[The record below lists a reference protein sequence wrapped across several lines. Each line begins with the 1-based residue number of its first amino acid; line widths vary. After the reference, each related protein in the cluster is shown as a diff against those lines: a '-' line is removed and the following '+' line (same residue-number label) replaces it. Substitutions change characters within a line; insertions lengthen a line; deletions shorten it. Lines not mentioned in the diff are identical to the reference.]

1 MAAVPEPW
9 LRGPLAGVDPRVG
22 PILYTFQQARE
33 DLDLY
38 AGSLSLAQLW
48 AEPYGFGSVGFHLL
62 HIAGSTDRLMSYLE
76 GRALTREQLAALAAE
91 EKSAEEGA
99 EGLSATE
106 LLAGM
111 DHVFAAAEA
120 VVRAI
125 DPATLSEAR
134 WVGRKRLPTTVA
146 GLLTHIAE
154 HIQRHVGQ
162 AISAAKLA
170 QVMRD
175 GSQS

>member
-9 LRGPLAGVDPRVG
+9 LRGPIPKMDACVA
-22 PILYTFQQARE
+22 PIFYTFHQARE
-33 DLDLY
+33 DLDFY
-38 AGSLSLAQLW
+38 AGSLTTTQLW
-48 AEPYGFGSVGFHLL
+48 AKPYGFGSVGFHLL

-76 GRALTREQLAALAAE
+76 GRDLTSEQFAALAAE
-91 EKSAEEGA
+91 EKT
-99 EGLSATE
+99 EGLSAAE

-111 DHVFAAAEA
+111 DRVFEVAEA

-125 DPATLSEAR
+125 DPATLSEPR
-134 WVGRKRLPTTVA
+134 WVGKKRLPTTVA

-154 HIQRHVGQ
+154 HIQRHIGQ
-162 AISAAKLA
+162 AISAAKLTQA
-170 QVMRD
+170 IGN